1 MAGADKRFGSRG
13 IEGSGP
19 GFYPRQLCAYVVL
32 INDSMSCD
40 SQARTRERERER
52 EIEMC
57 LPLLVIALA
66 TAFCFESH
74 MSGLT

>member
-52 EIEMC
+52 ERDRDVLAIAC
-57 LPLLVIALA
+57 DCAGDGILL
-66 TAFCFESH
+66 
-74 MSGLT
+74 